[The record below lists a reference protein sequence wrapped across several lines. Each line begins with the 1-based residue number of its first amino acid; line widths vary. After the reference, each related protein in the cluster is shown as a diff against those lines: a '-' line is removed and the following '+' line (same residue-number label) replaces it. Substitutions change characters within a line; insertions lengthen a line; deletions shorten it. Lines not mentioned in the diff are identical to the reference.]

1 MRHKL
6 IYTLIL
12 LSASV
17 TYFSS
22 CTSDDTPLTSADNYS
37 DLITP
42 TIIDSIETDSL
53 NEATLLDDWETVEL
67 LDSAEFAEQMKHRII
82 KAPDRSKSRIGT
94 VEIRHINNYYK
105 VTLSLRGFSMIYE
118 TPVKDKFIPDI
129 KDYQVRYERADNEYP
144 GKAYG
149 HVYSDSE
156 MYIMQDFTRR
166 VAPQIYEYAYS
177 VGIQAK
183 ILNGEFILAPIG
195 DLYETRY

>member
-53 NEATLLDDWETVEL
+53 NDATLLDDWETVEL

-82 KAPDRSKSRIGT
+82 KAPDR
-94 VEIRHINNYYK
+94 
-105 VTLSLRGFSMIYE
+105 
-118 TPVKDKFIPDI
+118 
-129 KDYQVRYERADNEYP
+129 
-144 GKAYG
+144 GK
-149 HVYSDSE
+149 
-156 MYIMQDFTRR
+156 
-166 VAPQIYEYAYS
+166 
-177 VGIQAK
+177 
-183 ILNGEFILAPIG
+183 
-195 DLYETRY
+195 

>member
-22 CTSDDTPLTSADNYS
+22 CTSDDAPHTSADNYS

-82 KAPDRSKSRIGT
+82 KAPDR
-94 VEIRHINNYYK
+94 
-105 VTLSLRGFSMIYE
+105 
-118 TPVKDKFIPDI
+118 
-129 KDYQVRYERADNEYP
+129 
-144 GKAYG
+144 GK
-149 HVYSDSE
+149 
-156 MYIMQDFTRR
+156 
-166 VAPQIYEYAYS
+166 
-177 VGIQAK
+177 
-183 ILNGEFILAPIG
+183 
-195 DLYETRY
+195 